1 MNTVRALTALTL
13 LFVLS
18 ACATKPQQPPA
29 NVPKHDALPRE
40 FSLAYTS
47 WDGGR
52 TLTYEKGY
60 LVRRTYETRGKG
72 LRQEDIPLKT
82 EYIVPTREQWLEFW
96 KAADAMKLWSWKKVY
111 LPRHVGMK
119 IFDGGTWRLVARYK
133 GRSIDTRGEN
143 AGPKP
148 GNPQKT
154 IIGWYEWNDQIEDAV
169 EILLKKPRRQ

>member
-1 MNTVRALTALTL
+1 MNSLRALAVLALSL
-13 LFVLS
+13 ILS
-18 ACATKPQQPPA
+18 SCATTPQKPPT
-29 NVPKHDALPRE
+29 NVPKHSALPRE
-40 FSLAYTS
+40 FSLSYTS

-60 LVRRTYETRGKG
+60 LVRSTYETRGKG
-72 LRQEDIPLKT
+72 LKQENIPLKT
-82 EYIVPTREQWLEFW
+82 EYLTPTQDQWLEFW
-96 KAADAMKLWSWKKVY
+96 AAADKMKLWSWKKTY
-111 LPRHVGMK
+111 LPKHVGMTV
-119 IFDGGTWRLVARYK
+119 FDGGTWHLVARYK

-169 EILLKKPRRQ
+169 AILLEKKKN

>member
-1 MNTVRALTALTL
+1 MNTARALAALVL
-13 LFVLS
+13 LFVFS
-18 ACATKPQQPPA
+18 SCATTPPQPPT
-29 NVPKHDALPRE
+29 NVPKHSALPRD

-72 LRQEDIPLKT
+72 LKQENIPLKT
-82 EYIVPTREQWLEFW
+82 EYLVPTKDQWLAFW
-96 KAADAMKLWSWKKVY
+96 DAADKMKLWSWKKVY
-111 LPRHVGMK
+111 LPKHVGMTV
-119 IFDGGTWRLVARYK
+119 FDGGTWRLVARYK

-148 GNPQKT
+148 GSPQKT

-169 EILLKKPRRQ
+169 EILLKKPKR